1 MLGKQILR
9 ERQWVLALLL
19 LANVAVQWSVSSL
32 PYLSA
37 VTKSDC
43 AQVCL
48 GEILPVCASQPG
60 SSIACNE
67 CYLNLT
73 NYDLKQATCLG
84 EGEYSIL
91 ASFAV
96 YLPMVVG
103 GWGMHRRLLEGTDNR
118 RNLIL
123 YSCVGLALAMTVQ
136 SLAQNFYWLLFS
148 RVLLGG
154 FGSVVV
160 PCGLSMLRDLY
171 VKERELKRAQ
181 LVFALGIYFGPA
193 LASGGLALAH
203 VLGWRLVSCMVAS
216 FGLVAAVS
224 VGLLISDPERKTNT
238 MLVIEPMNWKWH
250 QDAVFGLVLVGS
262 SLRMAGAFTLAAY
275 LPQFFKEKFPEHN
288 VEFGLINS
296 LLVLV
301 CGTAS
306 SVVLGPVL
314 HAQLER
320 IVTGKWTL
328 LFVPIGGS
336 LLGLAALL
344 SVLREED
351 EFYLSMGKLSATL
364 LLVEGWLV
372 PSLTVVQHSKNSN
385 AAITVLLVSS
395 LVGSLGPV
403 FVGQFLLHD
412 KYKQHGEMSL
422 RTVLSDVAVVSLFGT
437 AVFFSLASLKVY
449 REHIHSDGEESE
461 EEEEEVIHHV
471 TRRLLQEDDSNNSSQ
486 EHSFGR
492 EDDGGEEE
500 EFGI

>member
-19 LANVAVQWSVSSL
+19 LANVAVQWSVASL

-43 AQVCL
+43 AQVCA
-48 GEILPVCASQPG
+48 GETLPVCSSQPG
-60 SSIACNE
+60 SSMACNE

-73 NYDLKQATCLG
+73 KYDLKQATCLG
-84 EGEYSIL
+84 EGEYSVL
-91 ASFAV
+91 ASFAA
-96 YLPMVVG
+96 YLPMAVG
-103 GWGMHRRLLEGTDNR
+103 GWGMHRRQLKGADNR
-118 RNLIL
+118 RNLVL
-123 YSCVGLALAMTVQ
+123 GACVGLALAMAVQ
-136 SLAQNFYWLLFS
+136 SLAQSFYWLLCS

-160 PCGLSMLRDLY
+160 PCGLSMLGDLY
-171 VKERELKRAQ
+171 AKGSELKRAQ
-181 LVFALGIYFGPA
+181 SVFALGIYFGPA

-203 VLGWRLVSCMVAS
+203 VLGWRLVSGGVAS
-216 FGLVAAVS
+216 FGLACAVGL
-224 VGLLISDPERKTNT
+224 GLLISDPERKPSPE
-238 MLVIEPMNWKWH
+238 LSAVEPARWKWH
-250 QDAVFGLVLVGS
+250 QDAVFGLVLVGA

-288 VEFGLINS
+288 VEFGLINA

-306 SVVLGPVL
+306 SAVLGPVL

-320 IVTGKWTL
+320 LVVGRCAL

-351 EFYLSMGKLSATL
+351 EFYLSMAKLSAAL

-372 PSLTVVQHSKNSN
+372 PTLAVVQRPKSPN
-385 AAITVLLVSS
+385 APLAVLLVSS

-403 FVGQFLLHD
+403 LAGQFLLHD
-412 KYKQHGEMSL
+412 EYKQHSEVSL

-449 REHIHSDGEESE
+449 RDHLYLGDEEELGEEAVRPLLRDE
-461 EEEEEVIHHV
+461 EE
-471 TRRLLQEDDSNNSSQ
+471 SSQ

-492 EDDGGEEE
+492 EDVAGEEEE

>member
-84 EGEYSIL
+84 EGEYSIWL
-91 ASFAV
+91 
-96 YLPMVVG
+96 
-103 GWGMHRRLLEGTDNR
+103 HLLC
-118 RNLIL
+118 I
-123 YSCVGLALAMTVQ
+123 YPWC
-136 SLAQNFYWLLFS
+136 
-148 RVLLGG
+148 RVLLGRVWLCG
-154 FGSVVV
+154 SPLWVEHVEGSV
-160 PCGLSMLRDLY
+160 CQG
-171 VKERELKRAQ
+171 RELKRAQ